1 MRILNLIDSF
11 QYAKNNCFQH
21 QLLEAVDTR
30 FAIINTVEL
39 STALS
44 DPAQYRKYDG
54 YISCLKLRTLAS
66 NYEAIKGFVENK
78 KVSVYDQDPW
88 ESFRDDGPWKN
99 SYYKIAS
106 SLNTMFHVTSS
117 TWSNFVSARGLK
129 CHFVPMWVLPK
140 YCAVPANNGEQRK
153 VNIGFLGQL
162 HPYRKELF
170 QYMESIGVH
179 VEHLQSQSEYKK
191 FMRSLSDVKIFLHAE
206 ELQLVCEGVECN
218 LKNGLWIKDIEAIS
232 QGCFSIRND
241 GEGKEDYWLDKCSN
255 LYTYKDFGDIPNIL
269 NYIRMLDSDEQFVER
284 IKKNNRWNDTVEMLM
299 KNSL

>member
-11 QYAKNNCFQH
+11 QYARTNCFQH

-30 FAIINTVEL
+30 FATINTVEL

-66 NYEAIKGFVENK
+66 KYEAIKGFVENK
-78 KVSVYDQDPW
+78 KISVYDQDPW
-88 ESFRDDGPWKN
+88 ESFRDDGPWKD

-106 SLNTMFHVTSS
+106 SLNTTFHVTSS

-140 YCAVPANNGEQRK
+140 YCTIPEVGEHRK
-153 VNIGFLGQL
+153 LHMGFVGQL

-170 QYMESIGVH
+170 DYMNSIGVGVH
-179 VEHLQSQSEYKK
+179 HLATQTEYRK
-191 FMRSLSDVKIFLHAE
+191 FLGTLGCLRIFVHAE
-206 ELQLVCEGVECN
+206 ELPLICEGVECN
-218 LKNGLWIKDIEAIS
+218 LKNGLFIKDIEALS
-232 QGCFSIRND
+232 QGCFSIRNE
-241 GEGKEDYWLDKCSN
+241 GESKEDYWLNQCNSFH
-255 LYTYKDFGDIPNIL
+255 TYKEFGDILNIL
-269 NYIRMLDSDEQFVER
+269 EQ
-284 IKKNNRWNDTVEMLM
+284 IKSTGFDIKFAEKIKNNNRWNDTVEMLM
-299 KNSL
+299 QNSL